1 MNFEKLTSKSGEVL
15 RGAEMLA
22 REAGHSQ
29 IEPIHLLSAM
39 LNVSDSLMRPI
50 LEGAGLEY
58 SSIEREVSNMLSSLP
73 KLGVGGSA
81 TVPSQAL
88 MRVMAGA
95 SSEAARFTDEYV
107 SVEHLLLGLLEV
119 SSDAK
124 HFLTSRGI
132 TRESVLKIISTI
144 RGSERID
151 SPDPEQKFQALE
163 KYAVNLCDLA
173 KQGKIDPV
181 IGRDDEVRRVIQV
194 LQRRTKNNPVLI
206 GEPGVGKTAIAEG
219 LATRIVQGDVPEVL
233 KDKTVISLDM
243 GSLLAG
249 AKYRGDFEERLK
261 AVLKAINESQ
271 GKIILFIDELHTI
284 IGAGRLDGGPMDASN
299 MLKPALARGTLH
311 AIGATTLKEY
321 QQYIEKDA
329 ALARRFQPVFV
340 QEPSSEDALNIL
352 RGIKEKYEV
361 HHGVR
366 IRDSALKAA
375 VSLSSRYITDR
386 FLPDKAIDL
395 IDEAT
400 SALRMEIDSM
410 PLELESAKRK
420 ILSLEVERQA
430 LKQEDS
436 KIATTRL
443 KELNTELSELKEK
456 AGVLEAQWKQE
467 KDIITDL
474 RDKSKKLEQMR
485 LEADRAEREA
495 RLEVVAKL
503 RYGDIPKLEA
513 EIKSGSSVLEKM
525 PKSAK
530 MLKEE
535 VTEEDVAGVVA
546 RWTGIPVTKMIGSEK
561 QKLAD
566 LENELNKRVVG
577 QNEAVKSVADAI
589 RRSRTGLSEEKK
601 PIASFLFL
609 GPTGVG
615 KTELV
620 KALAATMFDNESALV
635 RLDMSEYMESH
646 ATSKMIGSPPG
657 YVGYEEGGQLTE
669 IVRRRP
675 YVVVLFDEIEKA
687 HPSIFNMLLQIL
699 DDGRLTDAHGRTV
712 NFKNALIVMTSNLG
726 AEIMQEH
733 ASETGIHTLGYRAT
747 EVSNKIESDNEMRD
761 RVMTI
766 LKDQF
771 RPEFLNRLD
780 EIIIFHALTR
790 EHLVN
795 IVELQ
800 LKMVEQRLLEQGF
813 NIQFDQ
819 ATKELLAKL
828 GYDPAFGA
836 RPLKRTIQNLILNP
850 LSNLMISEDLHEGA
864 IIKTSV
870 KDDKIELKLTHN
882 K

>member
-1 MNFEKLTSKSGEVL
+1 MNFEKLTSKSAEIL
-15 RGAEMLA
+15 RHAETLA
-22 REAGHSQ
+22 RSAGHAQ
-29 IEPIHLLSAM
+29 IEPIHLLVAM
-39 LNVSDSLMRPI
+39 LNIGEALMRPI
-50 LEGAGLEY
+50 AEGVGLDY
-58 SSIEREVSNMLSSLP
+58 HEVQSEASTSLSSLP
-73 KLGVGGSA
+73 KQSMGNLNP
-81 TVPSQAL
+81 VPSQAL
-88 MRVMAGA
+88 MRILNGA
-95 SSEAARFTDEYV
+95 LGEAERFTDEYV
-107 SVEHLLLGLLEV
+107 SVEHLLLALLEV

-124 HFLTSRGI
+124 QFLTSRGI

-144 RGSERID
+144 RGSERVD

-163 KYAVNLCDLA
+163 KYAVNLCELA
-173 KQGKIDPV
+173 SQGKIDPI
-181 IGRDDEVRRVIQV
+181 IGRDDEVRRVIQI

-219 LATRIVQGDVPEVL
+219 LATRIVQGDVPETL
-233 KDKTVISLDM
+233 KDKIVVSLDM

-261 AVLKAINESQ
+261 AVLKAINESG
-271 GKIILFIDELHTI
+271 GKIILFIDELHAI

-340 QEPSSEDALNIL
+340 QEPSPEDALNIL

-361 HHGVR
+361 HHGVQ

-375 VSLSSRYITDR
+375 VALSSRYITDR

-410 PLELESAKRK
+410 PLELDSSKRK
-420 ILSLEVERQA
+420 ILSLEIEREA
-430 LKQEDS
+430 LKNEDS
-436 KIATTRL
+436 KSSILRL
-443 KELNTELSELKEK
+443 KELGTELSELKEK

-467 KDIITDL
+467 KGIITSL
-474 RDKSKKLEQMR
+474 REKSKKLEQLR
-485 LEADRAEREA
+485 LEADRAERES
-495 RLEVVAKL
+495 RLEEVAKL

-513 EIKSGSSVLEKM
+513 EIKDGSASLEKM

-535 VTEEDVAGVVA
+535 VTEEDIAGVVA

-561 QKLAD
+561 EKLAN
-566 LENELNKRVVG
+566 LENLLSSLVVG
-577 QNEAVKSVADAI
+577 QSEAVKSVADAI
-589 RRSRTGLSEEKK
+589 RRSRTGLSEEKR

-620 KALAATMFDNESALV
+620 KALAASMFQDESALV

-646 ATSKMIGSPPG
+646 SVSKMIGSPPG

-669 IVRRRP
+669 TVRRRP

-687 HPSIFNMLLQIL
+687 HPSVFNMLLQIL
-699 DDGRLTDAHGRTV
+699 DEGRLTDAQGRTV
-712 NFKNALIVMTSNLG
+712 DFKNALLVMTSNLG

-733 ASETGIHTLGYRAT
+733 ASEAGLHTLGYR
-747 EVSNKIESDNEMRD
+747 VGQSDGESKDSEMRQ
-761 RVMTI
+761 RVMAI
-766 LKDQF
+766 LKEQF

-780 EIIIFHALTR
+780 EIIIFHPLTR
-790 EHLVN
+790 NHLVK

-800 LKMVEQRLLEQGF
+800 LKMVEKRLLTQGMI
-813 NIQFDQ
+813 IQFDQ
-819 ATKELLAKL
+819 ATKELLARL
-828 GYDPAFGA
+828 GFDPAFGA
-836 RPLKRTIQNLILNP
+836 RPLKRVIQNLILNP
-850 LSNLMISEDLHEGA
+850 LSNVIINQDVKEGA
-864 IIKTSV
+864 TIITSV
-870 KDDKIELKLTHN
+870 KDEAVLFKIK
-882 K
+882 